1 MTEPLKPQT
10 VYEMLVELAHTLNDM
25 QIEGAAPEKDEAYL
39 EARRE
44 ILKRIGRKILQENN
58 GHIDMQVNMQG
69 DTAGALVLL
78 ISIDALYVPYNL
90 A

>member
-1 MTEPLKPQT
+1 MEPNKPQT
-10 VYEMLVELAHTLNDM
+10 VYDMLVELAQTLNDM
-25 QIEGAAPEKDEAYL
+25 QIEGAAPEKDDAYV

-44 ILKRIGRKILQENN
+44 GLKRIGRKILQENN

-78 ISIDALYVPYNL
+78 VSVDALYVPYNL
-90 A
+90 G